1 MAQGDSKR
9 AKANIGARS
18 VPHRDLIAD
27 GLDSVDADQIAERLS
42 WTPSQRLRYLLD
54 MLDFED
60 RARHARRI
68 S

>member
-1 MAQGDSKR
+1 VR
-9 AKANIGARS
+9 PEARDHA
-18 VPHRDLIAD
+18 PR
-27 GLDSVDADQIAERLS
+27 DADQIAERLS

-60 RARHARRI
+60 RARRARRV